1 MYSGR
6 MCRFAPFLGS
16 VSVLL
21 LLSCS
26 GVHSRGVDDG
36 QLGGGGDHTLVWLD
50 LELGSVLEDYQRTFL
65 SLFSCIVPLV
75 LYNITLSFIRK
86 VCYG

>member
-1 MYSGR
+1 MVSSYSN
-6 MCRFAPFLGS
+6 FSILGS

-26 GVHSRGVDDG
+26 GVHSV
-36 QLGGGGDHTLVWLD
+36 LLMMASLMVGDHTLVWLD
-50 LELGSVLEDYQRTFL
+50 LELGVVLEEDYQRTIL

-75 LYNITLSFIRK
+75 LCN
-86 VCYG
+86 